1 MHVLSLDFLIKLRMP
16 TNDICLFLTI
26 AKMGSVVV
34 VVYLII
40 NLVNV
45 LSLFSFVTVHFAIF
59 FKFKFFC
66 VFTLTDRI
74 FKRGSVSAGEPTRTA
89 NSRKGSCLSTYLLGI
104 IYLFPGDD

>member
-1 MHVLSLDFLIKLRMP
+1 MHVFSLDFLIKLRML

-45 LSLFSFVTVHFAIF
+45 LSLFSFITVHCCNFFLSSSFFVSLLLQIESLREAQSALENQLERLTREKVRVYRLIF
-59 FKFKFFC
+59 W
-66 VFTLTDRI
+66 
-74 FKRGSVSAGEPTRTA
+74 G
-89 NSRKGSCLSTYLLGI
+89 
-104 IYLFPGDD
+104 